1 LKGLSVMVKKEDV
14 ASEGAGA
21 RDENVPRKGVQ
32 KEKSTKERRI
42 AAVKKTVV
50 PAIVGTV
57 VGVGGAI
64 SLGVATG
71 LIVPFLF
78 LLVAS
83 VYVQKF
89 IFPLVDVDP
98 KELEMKDWAYITF
111 MTFDFL
117 FVVWAIYLNA
127 PHL

>member
-1 LKGLSVMVKKEDV
+1 MKGLSAMAKKEDV
-14 ASEGAGA
+14 VSQ
-21 RDENVPRKGVQ
+21 DEDMPRKGVQ
-32 KEKSTKERRI
+32 VEKTTKERRVQ
-42 AAVKKTVV
+42 AVKKTAI
-50 PAIVGTV
+50 PAVVGTV

-64 SLGVATG
+64 SLGVAAG
-71 LIVPFLF
+71 LVVPFLF

-98 KELEMKDWAYITF
+98 GEFEMKDWAYITF

-117 FVVWAIYLNA
+117 FVVWAIYLNV